1 MTGIE
6 VEKKVCQDISGSP
19 AQIWQA
25 LSVLDDLIFGSISA
39 ASDYGE
45 LCLDLNEGAVCSE
58 ESPER
63 CGFDCRA
70 AVGVRDTTQHNTT
83 HNTPE

>member
-6 VEKKVCQDISGSP
+6 SEIKDCQDISGSP

-25 LSVLDDLIFGSISA
+25 LSALDSLIFGSISA

-45 LCLDLNEGAVCSE
+45 LYLDLNEGAACSE

-63 CGFDCRA
+63 RGFDSRA
-70 AVGVRDTTQHNTT
+70 AKCVRYTTHHTPHTTQ
-83 HNTPE
+83 E

>member
-19 AQIWQA
+19 AQIWEA
-25 LSVLDDLIFGSISA
+25 LSALDDLIFGSISA

-45 LCLDLNEGAVCSE
+45 LCLDLNDRAACSDVC
-58 ESPER
+58 PER
-63 CGFDCRA
+63 RGFECRA
-70 AVGVRDTTQHNTT
+70 AKCVRHTTHHTPHTTQ
-83 HNTPE
+83 E

>member
-6 VEKKVCQDISGSP
+6 VQKKVCQDISGSP

-25 LSVLDDLIFGSISA
+25 LSALDSLIFGSISA

-45 LCLDLNEGAVCSE
+45 LYLDLNDRAACSDE
-58 ESPER
+58 CPER
-63 CGFDCRA
+63 CGFECRA
-70 AVGVRDTTQHNTT
+70 AKCVRYTTHHTPHTTQ
-83 HNTPE
+83 E